1 MGIIADILLIVILI
15 LAFSYWRG
23 KGLVKSVWKIAAL
36 VITIVLV
43 MLLMDPAADFVS
55 HTKIADNLESSIS
68 SVITVPPGGGVNIA
82 ETLNLPEFM
91 QSEVEV
97 ATDAT
102 VNTAEAIKTAAAKSL
117 TGAII
122 IIGVCVALFILIRL
136 ALMAAFLIIDGAT
149 KLPLIKGANKFLGGL
164 LGMVNV
170 LFIVLLALAVF
181 TMLAPTDNILYE
193 AIDKSYIV
201 KYLYNNNF
209 LLKLFMR

>member
-1 MGIIADILLIVILI
+1 MGIIADLIFIAILI
-15 LAFSYWRG
+15 LAYIYWHNR
-23 KGLVKSVWKIAAL
+23 GLVKSIWKIAAL
-36 VITIVLV
+36 VITVVLV
-43 MLLMDPAADFVS
+43 MVLKDPAADFVS
-55 HTKIADNLESSIS
+55 HTKLADNLESSLS

-102 VNTAEAIKTAAAKSL
+102 VDTAEAIKNAAAKSL

-136 ALMAAFLIIDGAT
+136 LLMAAFLIINGAT
-149 KLPLIKGANKFLGGL
+149 KLPLIKGANKVLGGL
-164 LGMVNV
+164 LGMVNI
-170 LFIVLLALAVF
+170 LFIVLLGLAVV
-181 TMLAPTDNILYE
+181 TALAPTDNILYE